1 MDAIEKF
8 TTDHWIAI
16 AAIIIPIFL
25 GWLWNIHLWLWS
37 LIKRHLIDRKI
48 EVISPSFDHRFSSLN
63 KQMKACSFL
72 DSNGKLSIKSLLDN
86 HRALLQGTP
95 GRPGEL
101 RENEVYIKCYKIDDS
116 AGGTTLVSE
125 KESIT
130 NLLPAEEVN
139 LTLSDIIRDWNK
151 KVAKVKA
158 YGRKDKIEFVSRFH
172 IYFEMIHPFLDG
184 NGRIGRRLLEE
195 QLSYLFDKII
205 SFDPEIKSY
214 HKSIELGVKGDE
226 SELRKL
232 ILQQVNANA

>member
-8 TTDHWIAI
+8 TTENWIAI
-16 AAIIIPIFL
+16 AAIMIPIFF
-25 GWLWNIHLWLWS
+25 GWLGNVHVWLWS
-37 LIKRHLIDRKI
+37 LVKNNLIDRKI
-48 EVISPSFDHRFSSLN
+48 EVVSSSFDRRFSSLN

-72 DSNGKLSIKSLLDN
+72 DSNGKLTINSLRDN

-101 RENEVYIKCYKIDDS
+101 RENEVYVKCYKVDYS
-116 AGGTTLVSE
+116 GGGTALVAE
-125 KESIT
+125 KESTT

-151 KVAKVKA
+151 KVAKVKT

-172 IYFEMIHPFLDG
+172 IYFEIVHPFLDG
-184 NGRIGRRLLEE
+184 NGRIGRWLLEE
-195 QLSYLFDKII
+195 QLSYLFDRII
-205 SFDPEIKSY
+205 SFEPDIELY
-214 HKSIELGVKGDE
+214 HKSIELGIKGDE

-232 ILQQVNANA
+232 VLQQVNVNE